1 MRVEPN
7 DLSVFLA
14 IARHRSFRKAAD
26 EIGVTASALSH
37 SLRTLEEALG
47 LRLLNR
53 TTRSVALTDAGQQLW
68 SRVMPAFRDIDDALD
83 DLNTFR
89 DTPSGTLRINAARA
103 SAQIILLPTVTRF
116 LAAYPSIKVGSPPT
130 TPWWIWS
137 RRALTPAFASERSL
151 PRT

>member
-1 MRVEPN
+1 MRRVEPN

-53 TTRSVALTDAGQQLW
+53 TTRSVALTEAGQRLW
-68 SRVMPAFRDIDDALD
+68 SRVTPAFRDIDDALE

-89 DTPSGTLRINAARA
+89 DAPTGALRINAALP
-103 SAQIILLPTVTRF
+103 SAQIILLPMVTRF
-116 LAAYPSIKVGSPPT
+116 LAAYPGVSVEIAVNN
-130 TPWWIWS
+130 
-137 RRALTPAFASERSL
+137 ALVDMVSQGFDAGVRF
-151 PRT
+151 